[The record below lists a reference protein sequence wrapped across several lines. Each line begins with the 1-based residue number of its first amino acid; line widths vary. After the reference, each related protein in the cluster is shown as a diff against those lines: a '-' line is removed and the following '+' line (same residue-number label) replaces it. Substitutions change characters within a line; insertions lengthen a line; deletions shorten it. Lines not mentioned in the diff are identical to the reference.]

1 MCIDFTPKMEAIAPP
16 PTIKPRIDKDSSLP
30 AKKDVVDPDAKADV
44 QYGQGEKKATSGDK
58 RRGTDQLKIDMNT
71 GGSAIGQATGGANK

>member
-1 MCIDFTPKMEAIAPP
+1 MCIDFTPKYEPMLPP
-16 PTIKPRIDKDSSLP
+16 PTVKPRIDKDSSLP

-44 QYGQGEKKATSGDK
+44 KYGQGEKKATPGDK

-71 GGSAIGQATGGANK
+71 GGSTVGQATGGANK